1 MTKTLQE
8 LIEIAFDVKVYFQL
22 DSYRL
27 FHYEDGSYVDFHVR
41 KVVDLPTLIRIAN
54 GLELKFFAEDGKVI
68 VRLFERDCY

>member
-22 DSYRL
+22 DGYWL
-27 FHYEDGSYVDFHVR
+27 FQYEDGSYVDFHVR
-41 KVVDLPTLIRIAN
+41 KVVDVLTLIRIAN
-54 GLELKFFAEDGKVI
+54 GLELKFFAQNDKMI